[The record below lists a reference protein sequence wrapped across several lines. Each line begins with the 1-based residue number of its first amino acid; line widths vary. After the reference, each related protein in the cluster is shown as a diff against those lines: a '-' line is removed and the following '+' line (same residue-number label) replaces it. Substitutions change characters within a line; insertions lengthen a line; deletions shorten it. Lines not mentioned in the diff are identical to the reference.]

1 MKKIKVFSEENYRDF
16 EKIAEKYNLRLILLF
31 GSAVSQKIH
40 SQSDVDIAVF
50 SEKPDL
56 SFKSYSNLLFDLQKH
71 FPKREMDLVVIN
83 RADPLLLKKIMED
96 CRLLYGSPRELAQLK
111 IYAFK
116 RYLDFKKCLDLE
128 KKFTQDFI
136 KRYARS

>member
-1 MKKIKVFSEENYRDF
+1 MKKIKVFSEENERDF
-16 EKIAEKYNLRLILLF
+16 EKIAEKYNLKLILLF

-56 SFKSYSNLLFDLQKH
+56 SLKSYSNLLFDLQRH
-71 FPKREMDLVVIN
+71 FPKREVDLVVIN

-111 IYAFK
+111 IYVFK
-116 RYLDFKKCLDLE
+116 SYLDHRKYFDLE
-128 KKFTQDFI
+128 KKFTQDFV
-136 KRYARS
+136 KRYAKS